1 MNGKGR
7 QTSWLHDTVCHN
19 YYAYN
24 MYIRGTVL
32 CVHLHVHVLHM
43 YCTCTHVQ
51 RREERESKKTL
62 IFVWLYMYHVQQH
75 YNVVHVSV
83 IKCNSP

>member
-7 QTSWLHDTVCHN
+7 QQAGCMTLTVCHN
-19 YYAYN
+19 YAYN

-32 CVHLHVHVLHM
+32 CVHLHVLHM
-43 YCTCTHVQ
+43 YCICTHVQ

-75 YNVVHVSV
+75 YNMVHVSV